1 MKTQTNR
8 RTELC
13 ASTHPITVALMNVQR
28 AVYALAAALVLALA
42 PAVARADGWVT
53 VEYKGTVDETF
64 IYQPSDPSAWQSTLH
79 FAWDAREVFHLT
91 GSDQVKSEGP
101 QLTITGQQSSIYA
114 PPNTNQNCSFSIVPR
129 TPLAQGQLSPLHAV
143 WQGTES
149 IGGSAI
155 MPITGSYAM
164 STGATSTAPSCE
176 IPKTGG
182 AGVASQL
189 PDAVAAEFGEAEV
202 ASIAGKLGGP
212 TVTRRFDAD
221 GVTPDGRNAASL
233 HATLTLS
240 NSARKPSGAGGTP
253 PKSFT
258 PARKQAK
265 LNALDALK
273 DTMQRA
279 LYPCGVGAG
288 VGTALIAAGPVGL
301 AVGGT
306 MSALGTPLCLS
317 YLKAIKA
324 EADTVAD
331 PPQPGYRT
339 AVKIHAVHAPAAKLP
354 ACPATQGAG
363 SPGAVCA
370 QLQPAGQTLLRA
382 TRATEAAATA
392 IDTTISRETAALKAG
407 DRKATALQD
416 RTLTT
421 LGRSFAARRRAEA
434 AAAKRVAQILRNA
447 GLNVT
452 LDPATAASALDTLQ
466 KRLVAARLPATKLTT
481 ALGAAPQVT
490 AFDLLTSLDG

>member
-1 MKTQTNR
+1 M
-8 RTELC
+8 
-13 ASTHPITVALMNVQR
+13 TVRR
-28 AVYALAAALVLALA
+28 AVSALTAALVPALA
-42 PAVARADGWVT
+42 PAVAHADGWVT
-53 VEYKGTVDETF
+53 VEYKGTVDENF
-64 IYQPSDPSAWQSTLH
+64 IYQPSDPSVWQSTLH

-91 GSDQVKSEGP
+91 GSDQVKSEGL
-101 QLTITGQQSSIYA
+101 QLTITGKQSSTYA
-114 PPNTNQNCSFSIVPR
+114 PPNTNQDCSFSIVPR
-129 TPLAQGQLSPLHAV
+129 APLAPGQLSPLHAV
-143 WQGTES
+143 WRGTEA

-164 STGATSTAPSCE
+164 ASDATSTAPSCE
-176 IPKTGG
+176 IPKTGD
-182 AGVASQL
+182 AGVVSQL
-189 PDAVAAEFGEAEV
+189 PDAVAALFGEAEV
-202 ASIAGKLGGP
+202 TSINAKLGGP
-212 TVTRRFDAD
+212 TATRRFDAD
-221 GVTPDGRNAASL
+221 GATPDGRNTASL

-240 NSARKPSGAGGTP
+240 NSARKPSSTGGTP
-253 PKSFT
+253 PQSFT

-317 YLKAIKA
+317 YLKAIKD

-339 AVKIHAVHAPAAKLP
+339 AAKIRKVRAPAAKLP
-354 ACPATQGAG
+354 TCPATQGAG

-421 LGRSFAARRRAEA
+421 LGRSFAARRRAEN
-434 AAAKRVAQILRNA
+434 AAAKRVATILRAA

-452 LDPATAASALDTLQ
+452 LDPTTAAAALDTLQ
-466 KRLVAARLPATKLTT
+466 QRLVGVGLPAAKLTT

-490 AFDLLTSLDG
+490 AFDLLTALEG

>member
-1 MKTQTNR
+1 MT
-8 RTELC
+8 
-13 ASTHPITVALMNVQR
+13 VQR
-28 AVYALAAALVLALA
+28 AVAALTAALVLALA
-42 PAVARADGWVT
+42 PAVAHADDWVT
-53 VEYKGTVDETF
+53 VQYKGTVDETF
-64 IYQPSDPSAWQSTLH
+64 IYQPSDPSVWQSTLH
-79 FAWDAREVFHLT
+79 FAWDEREVFRLT

-101 QLTITGQQSSIYA
+101 QLTITGKQSAIYA
-114 PPNTNQNCSFSIVPR
+114 PPNTNQNCSFSIAPR
-129 TPLAQGQLSPLHAV
+129 TPLAKGQLSPLRAV
-143 WQGTES
+143 WHGTEL

-164 STGATSTAPSCE
+164 STGATPMAPSCE

-182 AGVASQL
+182 AGVVNQF
-189 PDAVAAEFGEAEV
+189 PDAVAAIFGEAEV
-202 ASIAGKLGGP
+202 ANVNAKLGGP
-212 TVTRRFDAD
+212 TVTRHFDGD

-240 NSARKPSGAGGTP
+240 NSARKPPSTGGTP
-253 PKSFT
+253 PRSFT

-317 YLKAIKA
+317 YLKAIKD

-331 PPQPGYRT
+331 PPKPGYRT
-339 AVKIHAVHAPAAKLP
+339 AAKIQTVHAPAAKLP
-354 ACPATQGAG
+354 ACPASQGTG

-370 QLQPAGQTLLRA
+370 QLQPAGQTLLRT

-421 LGRSFAARRRAEA
+421 LGRSFAARRRAEG
-434 AAAKRVAQILRNA
+434 AAAKGVAQILRGA

-452 LDPATAASALDTLQ
+452 LDPTTAAAALNTLQ
-466 KRLVAARLPATKLTT
+466 NRLIAARLPATKLTT
-481 ALGAAPQVT
+481 ALSAAPQVT

>member
-1 MKTQTNR
+1 MTAR
-8 RTELC
+8 
-13 ASTHPITVALMNVQR
+13 R
-28 AVYALAAALVLALA
+28 AVCALTAALVLALA
-42 PAVARADGWVT
+42 PAMAHADGWVT

-64 IYQPSDPSAWQSTLH
+64 IYQPSDPSVWQSTLH

-91 GSDQVKSEGP
+91 SPDQVKSEDL
-101 QLTITGQQSSIYA
+101 QLTITGKQSSTYA

-129 TPLAQGQLSPLHAV
+129 TPLAQGELSPLRAV
-143 WQGTES
+143 WRGTAS

-182 AGVASQL
+182 AGVVNQL
-189 PDAVAAEFGEAEV
+189 PDAVAAIFGEAEV
-202 ASIAGKLGGP
+202 TNVNAKLGGP

-221 GVTPDGRNAASL
+221 GVTPDGRNTASL

-240 NSARKPSGAGGTP
+240 NSAHKPAGTGATP
-253 PKSFT
+253 PQSFT

-306 MSALGTPLCLS
+306 LSALGTPLCLS
-317 YLKAIKA
+317 YLKTIKD

-331 PPQPGYRT
+331 PPKPGYRT
-339 AVKIHAVHAPAAKLP
+339 AAKIQTVHAPAAKLP
-354 ACPATQGAG
+354 ACPASQGAG

-421 LGRSFAARRRAEA
+421 LGRSFAARRRAEV
-434 AAAKRVAQILRNA
+434 AAAKAVAQILRGA
-447 GLNVT
+447 ALNVT
-452 LDPATAASALDTLQ
+452 LDPTAAAAALNTLQ
-466 KRLVAARLPATKLTT
+466 NRLIAARLPAAKLTT
-481 ALGAAPQVT
+481 ALSAAPQVT

>member
-1 MKTQTNR
+1 MT
-8 RTELC
+8 
-13 ASTHPITVALMNVQR
+13 VQR
-28 AVYALAAALVLALA
+28 AVSALAAALLLALA
-42 PAVARADGWVT
+42 PAVARADRWVT
-53 VEYKGTVDETF
+53 VEYQGTVDETF
-64 IYQPSDPSAWQSTLH
+64 IYQPSDPSVWQSTLH
-79 FAWDAREVFHLT
+79 FTWDAREVFHLT
-91 GSDQVKSEGP
+91 SPDKVESKGLH
-101 QLTITGQQSSIYA
+101 LTIAGKQSSTHA
-114 PPNTNQNCSFSIVPR
+114 PPNTNQDCSFSIVPR
-129 TPLAQGQLSPLHAV
+129 APVAQGQLSPLHAV
-143 WQGTES
+143 WHGTNA

-164 STGATSTAPSCE
+164 STGAISTAPGCE

-182 AGVASQL
+182 AGVVNQL
-189 PDAVAAEFGEAEV
+189 PEAVATIFGEAEV
-202 ASIAGKLGGP
+202 ANVDGQLGGP
-212 TVTRRFDAD
+212 AVTRHFDQD

-240 NSARKPSGAGGTP
+240 NSAHQPPNGGGTP
-253 PKSFT
+253 PQSLT

-265 LNALDALK
+265 LNALDAIK

-288 VGTALIAAGPVGL
+288 VGSALIAAGPVGFV
-301 AVGGT
+301 VGGT
-306 MSALGTPLCLS
+306 MSALGTPLCLA
-317 YLKAIKA
+317 YLKTIKA
-324 EADTVAD
+324 EVDTVAD
-331 PPQPGYRT
+331 PPKPGYRT
-339 AVKIHAVHAPAAKLP
+339 AAKIKPVHAPAAKLP
-354 ACPATQGAG
+354 ACPAAQGAG

-370 QLQPAGQTLLRA
+370 RLQPAGQTLLRA

-392 IDTTISRETAALKAG
+392 IDTTISRQTAALEAH

-434 AAAKRVAQILRNA
+434 AAAKTVAQILRGA

-452 LDPATAASALDTLQ
+452 LDPTTAAAALSTLQ
-466 KRLVAARLPATKLTT
+466 QRLIAARLPAAKLTT

-490 AFDLLTSLDG
+490 ALDLLTALDG

>member
-1 MKTQTNR
+1 MT
-8 RTELC
+8 
-13 ASTHPITVALMNVQR
+13 VQR
-28 AVYALAAALVLALA
+28 AVSALVAALALALA
-42 PAVARADGWVT
+42 PAMAHADGWVT
-53 VEYKGTVDETF
+53 VEYTGTVDETF
-64 IYQPSDPSAWQSTLH
+64 IYQPSDPSVWQSTLH
-79 FAWDAREVFHLT
+79 FAWNEREVFHLT
-91 GSDQVKSEGP
+91 GSDQVKSEGLK
-101 QLTITGQQSSIYA
+101 LTITGKQSSFHA
-114 PPNTNQNCSFSIVPR
+114 PPNTNQDCSFSIVPR
-129 TPLAQGQLSPLHAV
+129 TPLPKDQLSPLHAV
-143 WQGTES
+143 WQGTEA

-164 STGATSTAPSCE
+164 STGAVSIAPGCE
-176 IPKTGG
+176 LPPTGG
-182 AGVASQL
+182 AGVVNQL
-189 PDAVAAEFGEAEV
+189 PDAVAAIFGDAEV
-202 ASIAGKLGGP
+202 ANVNAKLGGP
-212 TVTRRFDAD
+212 TATRRFDGD

-240 NSARKPSGAGGTP
+240 NSAHKPPGAGGTP
-253 PKSFT
+253 PQSFT

-273 DTMQRA
+273 DTLQRA

-301 AVGGT
+301 AIGGT
-306 MSALGTPLCLS
+306 MSAVGTPLCLA
-317 YLKAIKA
+317 YLKTIKD

-331 PPQPGYRT
+331 PPKPGYRT
-339 AVKIHAVHAPAAKLP
+339 AAKIQAVRAPAAKLP
-354 ACPATQGAG
+354 ACPASQGAG

-382 TRATEAAATA
+382 TRATQAAATA
-392 IDTTISRETAALKAG
+392 IDTTISRQTAALKAG

-421 LGRSFAARRRAEA
+421 LGRSFAARRRAED
-434 AAAKRVAQILRNA
+434 AAAKSVAQILRGA

-452 LDPATAASALDTLQ
+452 LDPTTAAAALNTLQ
-466 KRLVAARLPATKLTT
+466 SRLIAARLPAAKLTT

>member
-1 MKTQTNR
+1 MTAR
-8 RTELC
+8 
-13 ASTHPITVALMNVQR
+13 R
-28 AVYALAAALVLALA
+28 AVCALTAALVLALA
-42 PAVARADGWVT
+42 PAVAHADGWVT

-64 IYQPSDPSAWQSTLH
+64 IYQPSDPSVWQSTLH
-79 FAWDAREVFHLT
+79 FAWAAREVFHLT
-91 GSDQVKSEGP
+91 GSDQVKSEGL
-101 QLTITGQQSSIYA
+101 QLTITGQQSATYA

-129 TPLAQGQLSPLHAV
+129 TPLPEGQLSPLRAV
-143 WQGTES
+143 WRGTEA
-149 IGGSAI
+149 IGGSAT

-164 STGATSTAPSCE
+164 STDATSTAPGCE
-176 IPKTGG
+176 IPQTGG
-182 AGVASQL
+182 AGVVNQL
-189 PDAVAAEFGEAEV
+189 PDAVAPVFAEAEV
-202 ASIAGKLGGP
+202 AGVSAKLGGP

-221 GVTPDGRNAASL
+221 GATPDGRNTASL

-240 NSARKPSGAGGTP
+240 NSARKPSSSGGAP
-253 PKSFT
+253 PQSFT

-273 DTMQRA
+273 DTLQRA

-317 YLKAIKA
+317 YLKTIKD

-331 PPQPGYRT
+331 PPKPGYRT
-339 AVKIHAVHAPAAKLP
+339 AAKIKPVRAPAAKLP
-354 ACPATQGAG
+354 ACPAAQGPG

-370 QLQPAGQTLLRA
+370 QLQPAGQALLRA

-421 LGRSFAARRRAEA
+421 LGRSFAARRRAEI
-434 AAAKRVAQILRNA
+434 AAAKRVAQILRGA

-452 LDPATAASALDTLQ
+452 LDPTTAAAALTTLQ
-466 KRLVAARLPATKLTT
+466 NRLIAARLPAAKLTT
-481 ALGAAPQVT
+481 ALSAAPQVT